1 MGFTL
6 TTIIIAALAGYG
18 AYSFWN
24 KNRFVG
30 LCLASVS
37 GVAAVLAF
45 FALLFQA
52 VAITFKLLP
61 LIVVAAVAWFIYLG
75 IRSRRDN
82 QRSDVSAGY
91 TY

>member
-18 AYSFWN
+18 AYSCWN
-24 KNRFVG
+24 KNRLIG

-37 GVAAVLAF
+37 GVAGVLAF

-75 IRSRRDN
+75 IRSRRDS